1 MSIKAQLL
9 LCNEGHDLIAHGD
22 GACPVCKALAD
33 CNAALDKIQQLEF
46 EASTLEEKVRL
57 LENPS

>member
-1 MSIKAQLL
+1 MKTEIRFPI
-9 LCNEGHDLIAHGD
+9 CNDNHDLIAHKD
-22 GACPVCKALAD
+22 GPCPLCKALAD

-57 LENPS
+57 LENLS